1 MEVQTPIKQISAED
15 IAEQKIGKEQLVKF
29 TSILQKY
36 QSGKVHLERRVKD
49 AEDWWK
55 KRNSFQEQK
64 TTDFAKS
71 DVYHCESG
79 WLHNI
84 IVSKHADAMDAYP
97 EPNILPREETDK
109 PEAMKLKA
117 IIPCILEQNKFEKTY
132 SEAMWQKLKTG
143 TGVYKVFWD
152 AKKLNGLGDISIE
165 RVNLLDIFWQAGIQ
179 DIQKSKYVFHTE
191 LADKDELIEAYPE
204 LKDKNITSPFTATK
218 FRYDDKVS
226 TEDKVTMIEVYYKKW
241 QNGKKVLHYCKYV
254 GDFVLYATENE
265 TQPTM
270 DAMGMQRPPLSERG
284 LYDHGL
290 YPFVFDPLF
299 PIEGSPCGYG
309 FVDTHENSQTV
320 IDLMST
326 AILQNTMVGAV
337 PRYFARM
344 DGAVNED
351 EFLDLTKPIV
361 HVNGNLGDDSLRV
374 VDYKPL
380 SGNYINVLT
389 QMVDELRQTSG
400 NTETANGTSTGGVTA
415 GSAIVALQE
424 ASGKTSRDST
434 KSAYRA
440 YEEII
445 NIVIELIRQFY
456 DMPRQFRIV
465 GQLGE
470 QLFVNYTNA
479 GIQPQPQGSLYGMD
493 MGFRLPVFDIK
504 VTAQKRNPY
513 TKLSQNELALQFYQL
528 GFFNP
533 QQTDQALATLDMMDF
548 DGKESI
554 QQKIASNGTLA
565 QRLATYQQLALTLA
579 GKYGDSQAIN
589 VISQDVNGT
598 GMMPQAQ
605 ASKSDIE
612 EANEQL
618 NPQSEDK
625 HIEKARERSNQ
636 ASQPNE

>member
-1 MEVQTPIKQISAED
+1 MEIQTPNTQINSED
-15 IAEQKIGKEQLVKF
+15 LTAQKIGKEQLVKF

-71 DVYHCESG
+71 HVYHCESG

-97 EPNILPREETDK
+97 EPNILPREESDRA
-109 PEAMKLKA
+109 EAMKLKA

-204 LKDKNITSPFTATK
+204 LKDMNITSPFTATK

-254 GDFVLYATENE
+254 GDYVLYATENE

-270 DAMGMQRPPLSERG
+270 DAMGMQNPPLSERG

-344 DGAVNED
+344 DGAVNEE

-380 SGNYINVLT
+380 SGNYINVLESV
-389 QMVDELRQTSG
+389 VDELRQTSG

-470 QLFVNYTNA
+470 QMFVNYTNA

-504 VTAQKRNPY
+504 VSAQKRNPY

-579 GKYGDSQAIN
+579 GKYGDSQAIQ
-589 VISQDVNGT
+589 VIAQDVDG
-598 GMMPQAQ
+598 GQMQMPNMTKGKA
-605 ASKSDIE
+605 E
-612 EANEQL
+612 EASEQL
-618 NPQSEDK
+618 NPQKEDK